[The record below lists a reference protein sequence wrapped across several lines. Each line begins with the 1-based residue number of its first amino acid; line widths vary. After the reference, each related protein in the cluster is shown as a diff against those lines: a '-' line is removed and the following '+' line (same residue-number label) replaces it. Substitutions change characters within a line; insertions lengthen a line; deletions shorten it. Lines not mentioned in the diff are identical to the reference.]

1 MPQPPPGRRNTPS
14 AAPPIARGGIPR
26 TGMPPSRETA
36 DDQYR
41 PGFMELLPDGSV
53 EAVAQTPKL
62 RVAITLLP
70 RFTLLAF
77 AGFVDALRIASD
89 IGDRSR
95 PNLCTWTLVGPDTH
109 PVAASCGASVPHW
122 QIYSDPALFD
132 YVVVVGGLLDAEGS
146 HDPRLCA
153 WLRRA
158 AAAGVGIVGICTGV
172 FALAQSGV
180 LEGYRCCVHGYH
192 LPEFEERFPA
202 VATVADQLFVADRDR
217 ITCAGGA
224 ASIDL
229 AGWLLEQSCGRPRA
243 RKILPHLLVDELR
256 PPQHPQLLLID
267 DYFRVYDERVRNAI
281 LLMEQHIADPLPI
294 AGIAR
299 RLGVPARQLERGF
312 QRCLKLSPSS
322 FFRLMRL
329 RRARWLVL
337 HSSLTITQI
346 ASDCGFADTAHLTR
360 SYKREYREL
369 PTQAREAS
377 RQEAAC
383 AA

>member
-1 MPQPPPGRRNTPS
+1 M
-14 AAPPIARGGIPR
+14 PR
-26 TGMPPSRETA
+26 TGVPPSRETA

-41 PGFMELLPDGSV
+41 PGFMELLPDGSA
-53 EAVAQTPKL
+53 EPVACGPKL

-95 PNLCTWTLVGPDTH
+95 PNQCTWTLVGPDSH

-122 QIYSDPALFD
+122 QVYSDPALFD
-132 YVVVVGGLLDAEGS
+132 YVVVVGGLLDGEGV
-146 HDPRLCA
+146 HDRRLGD

-158 AAAGVGIVGICTGV
+158 AACGVGIVGICTGV

-180 LEGYRCCVHGYH
+180 LDGYRCCVHGYH
-192 LPEFEERFPA
+192 LPEFEERFPHI
-202 VATVADQLFVADRDR
+202 ATVADQLFLADRGR

-256 PPQHPQLLLID
+256 PAQHPQLLLLD

-281 LLMEQHIADPLPI
+281 FLMEQHIADPLPI

-312 QRCLKLSPSS
+312 QKCLNLSPSS

-369 PTQAREAS
+369 PTHAREGA
-377 RQEAAC
+377 RHKAVAV
-383 AA
+383 A